1 MNLPLLH
8 RRLARVAKVKI
19 KEKNQLQ
26 HFVSSAEPIGNVMVL
41 QIAVIGKP
49 CYLISNFI
57 QSWHETTPSR
67 TA

>member
-26 HFVSSAEPIGNVMVL
+26 HFVSSAGPIGNVMVL
-41 QIAVIGKP
+41 QIAVLGKR
-49 CYLISNFI
+49 CYLISNFY
-57 QSWHETTPSR
+57 
-67 TA
+67 